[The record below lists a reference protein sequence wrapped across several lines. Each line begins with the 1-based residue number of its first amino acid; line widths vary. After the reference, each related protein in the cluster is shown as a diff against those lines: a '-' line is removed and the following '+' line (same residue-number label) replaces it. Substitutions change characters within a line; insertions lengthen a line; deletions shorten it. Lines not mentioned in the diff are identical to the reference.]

1 MLTKG
6 IDNGFKDVDVPK
18 GIVTG
23 YLAHFGSR
31 DNDGDII
38 VRGAFAK
45 SIKERGPE
53 GTQLIKHLL
62 DHKKDQVVGKFLELK
77 EDNIGLYYE
86 SKVGR
91 HAAGRDFLLMVEDGL
106 INQHS
111 FGFNRVPSR
120 EQRKSDGNYMHEVI
134 IKEGSSIQFLGANPN
149 TPIVGVKAEDEVL
162 EYAEKLEKALRH
174 GTYTDETMLRLIEYS
189 NSIKES
195 LTKAAPDASTQSDSA
210 PIDLKQLIINAFSN
224 N

>member
-1 MLTKG
+1 MLYKG
-6 IDNGFKDVDVPK
+6 LDNGFKDVDVPK

-31 DNDGDII
+31 DSDGDIL

-53 GTQLIKHLL
+53 GSQLIKHLL
-62 DHKKDQVVGKFLELK
+62 DHKKDHVIAKFLDLK

-91 HAAGRDFLLMVEDGL
+91 HTNGRDFLLMVEDGL

-111 FGFNRVPSR
+111 FGFNRIPAR
-120 EQRKSDGNYMHEVI
+120 EQKKSDGNYMHEVA
-134 IKEGSSIQFLGANPN
+134 IKEGSSLQFLGSNPN
-149 TPIVGVKAEDEVL
+149 TPIIGIKSETEVL
-162 EYAEKLEKALRH
+162 EYAEKLEKAIRDGSYSDDTILK
-174 GTYTDETMLRLIEYS
+174 LIEYS
-189 NSIKES
+189 DSIKKS
-195 LTKAAPDASTQSDSA
+195 LNENAPADATRSEIA
-210 PIDLKQLIINAFSN
+210 PIDIKQLLNNAFSN
-224 N
+224 